1 MIMWRWCRYVV
12 LWAAITYVALAPIAL
27 VLSHALLLLLLPPSL
42 LGSLLFPLVCIDLEN
57 HATHQAQDGA
67 NNRYD
72 DANQSRNT
80 QQTERGC
87 SAPRR
92 RRASRLGRLAIK
104 KTQTKSRTCRTPIQ

>member
-42 LGSLLFPLVCIDLEN
+42 LGSLLFARVCIDLEN
-57 HATHQAQDGA
+57 HAKHQAQDGA

-72 DANQSRNT
+72 DANQSRCA
-80 QQTERGC
+80 QRAGRGC

-92 RRASRLGRLAIK
+92 RRASRLGRLAINSSLSG
-104 KTQTKSRTCRTPIQ
+104 SRTCRTPIQ